1 MKKITAL
8 LLVSIALLSCKKE
21 TQTVTKVD
29 PKTGKTVTVEVPA
42 DSVKEV
48 AAVPAIKDSLGVY
61 RQSFKLEKGKTYPLV
76 TVQKDNQKITA
87 PNGESQSGTSETRD
101 EMSFTVNDF
110 KNGVYD
116 ITINLLGKKS
126 SQTANGKTVTVDTKA
141 AEPKEEQLKMMWKV
155 QKALVGN
162 KLQMKMKEDG
172 EVVSI
177 TGFDPI
183 YKKVTDA
190 VSGTLKDAAQKK
202 AFESS
207 FKESFGEAAIKEQ
220 FTKNLKLIPA
230 KGVKV
235 GETWSESENASPDG
249 SVKLTTTYKLLS
261 VGNGI
266 AEIGVSGGIPK
277 KTEKNTPQKG
287 LTHSMT
293 SELSQN
299 GTITLDQN
307 TGWVQNQK
315 ITVKTSQSETL
326 SDGKQSQTMKSSGT
340 STVTVN
346 P

>member
-8 LLVSIALLSCKKE
+8 LLVSIAMLSCKKE

-29 PKTGKTVTVEVPA
+29 PKTGKTITVEVPS
-42 DSVKEV
+42 DSIKEV
-48 AAVPAIKDSLGVY
+48 AETPAIKDSLGVY
-61 RQSFKLEKGKTYPLV
+61 KQSFKLEKGKTYPLV
-76 TVQKDNQKITA
+76 TLQQDKQSITA
-87 PNGESQSGTSETRD
+87 PNGQSQSGTSETRD
-101 EMSFTVNDF
+101 EMSFKVNDF

-126 SQTANGKTVTVDTKA
+126 TQTANGQTVTVDTKGV
-141 AEPKEEQLKMMWKV
+141 EPKEEQLKMMYKV

-162 KLQMKMKEDG
+162 TLQMKMKENGD
-172 EVVSI
+172 VVSI

-183 YKKVTDA
+183 YTKINAA
-190 VSGTLKDAAQKK
+190 VAGTLKDAKQKK

-207 FKESFGEAAIKEQ
+207 FKESFSEASIKEQ

-235 GETWSESENASPDG
+235 GGTWTETENATLDG

-266 AEIGVSGGIPK
+266 AEINVSGGIPK
-277 KTEKNTPQKG
+277 KTEKNAQNG
-287 LTHSMT
+287 ITHSMS
-293 SELSQN
+293 SELSQS

-307 TGWVQNQK
+307 TGWVQKQN
-315 ITVKTSQSETL
+315 ISVKTNQTETM
-326 SDGKQSQTMKSSGT
+326 SDGKQSQSMKSSST
-340 STVTVN
+340 STVKVN

>member
-1 MKKITAL
+1 MKKITVL
-8 LLVSIALLSCKKE
+8 LLVSIAMLSCKKE

-29 PKTGKTVTVEVPA
+29 PKTGKTITVEVPS
-42 DSVKEV
+42 DSIKEV
-48 AAVPAIKDSLGVY
+48 VAIPAINDSLGVY
-61 RQSFKLEKGKTYPLV
+61 KQSFKLEKGKTYPLV
-76 TVQKDNQKITA
+76 TLQQDKQSITA
-87 PNGESQSGTSETRD
+87 PNGQSQSGTSETRD
-101 EMSFTVNDF
+101 EMSFKVNDF

-126 SQTANGKTVTVDTKA
+126 TQTANGQTVTVDTKG
-141 AEPKEEQLKMMWKV
+141 AEPKEEQLKMMYKV

-162 KLQMKMKEDG
+162 TLQMKMKENGD
-172 EVVSI
+172 VVSI

-183 YKKVTDA
+183 YTKINAA
-190 VSGTLKDAAQKK
+190 VAGTLKDAKQKK

-207 FKESFGEAAIKEQ
+207 FKESFSEASIKEQ

-235 GETWSESENASPDG
+235 GETWTETENATPDG

-266 AEIGVSGGIPK
+266 AEINVSGGIPK
-277 KTEKNTPQKG
+277 KTEKNAQNG
-287 LTHSMT
+287 ITHSMS
-293 SELSQN
+293 SELSQS

-307 TGWVQNQK
+307 TGWVQKQN
-315 ITVKTSQSETL
+315 ISVKTNQTETM
-326 SDGKQSQTMKSSGT
+326 SDGKQSQSMKSSST
-340 STVTVN
+340 STVKVN